1 MTKIALALSVL
12 SFSASMALA
21 HHSGAMYDEQTT
33 IEAEGTVVGFQWTNP
48 HSWIQV
54 SYMDEAGAM
63 KEVDLE
69 LGSPVQLAQQGWRPR
84 IVAPGDAVTVTFHP
98 HRDGVPS
105 GFLNTLT
112 LPDGRTLTSE

>member
-1 MTKIALALSVL
+1 MRNLFLALCALSV
-12 SFSASMALA
+12 SASMAWA
-21 HHSGAMYDEQTT
+21 HHSGAMYDDQRTVETD
-33 IEAEGTVVGFQWTNP
+33 ATVVGFQWTNP

-54 SYMDEAGAM
+54 SYTDESGAM

-69 LGSPVQLAQQGWRPR
+69 LGSPIQLAQQGWRPR

-98 HRDGVPS
+98 HRNGVPS
-105 GFLNTLT
+105 GFLNTIT